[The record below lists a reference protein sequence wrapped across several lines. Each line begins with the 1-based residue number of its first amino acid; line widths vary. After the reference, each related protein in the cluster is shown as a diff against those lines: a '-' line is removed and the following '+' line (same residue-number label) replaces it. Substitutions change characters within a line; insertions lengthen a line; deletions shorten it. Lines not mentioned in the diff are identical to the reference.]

1 MTGQEMRVHVKRNSK
16 KKSGYEVEKR
26 EDGFF
31 YVTSV
36 PSKKSS
42 IQPGDRLLEI
52 NGIKYTEFKTVKRA
66 NDLFDTMVLDVE
78 PNDDET
84 DSDEEGSDSES
95 KGESESES
103 QNDE

>member
-1 MTGQEMRVHVKRNSK
+1 MI
-16 KKSGYEVEKR
+16 
-26 EDGFF
+26 DDFF
-31 YVTSV
+31 FLVTSV

-84 DSDEEGSDSES
+84 DSDEEDSDSES